1 MPIIGA
7 LHRLVHARTAR
18 RAPRRPDDRSPDE
31 HLPNITGPDLHSTF
45 MDLLDRIDRL
55 AADLD
60 RLRGHDAART
70 EIAAE
75 LAQMRRDADA
85 DIDTRRVRARAL
97 ATILRRER
105 SLGQTQVGLSLL
117 ALTAEYAS

>member
-1 MPIIGA
+1 
-7 LHRLVHARTAR
+7 
-18 RAPRRPDDRSPDE
+18 
-31 HLPNITGPDLHSTF
+31 
-45 MDLLDRIDRL
+45 MDLLDRIDGL

-60 RLRGHDAART
+60 RLRGHEAARA

-75 LAQMRRDADA
+75 LALMRRDADR
-85 DIDTRRVRARAL
+85 DLDTRRVRARAL

-105 SLGQTQVGLSLL
+105 ALAQTPIGLSLL

>member
-1 MPIIGA
+1 VS
-7 LHRLVHARTAR
+7 LH
-18 RAPRRPDDRSPDE
+18 
-31 HLPNITGPDLHSTF
+31 
-45 MDLLDRIDRL
+45 DRIDSL

-60 RLRGHDAART
+60 RLRGHEAARA

-75 LAQMRRDADA
+75 LALMRRDADR
-85 DIDTRRVRARAL
+85 DLDTRRVRARAL

-105 SLGQTQVGLSLL
+105 SLAQTPIGLSLL